1 MKKNIL
7 KREDILHVAKLA
19 KLKLSDEEID
29 TYLKQLS
36 SVVDYISKL
45 NEINTDKVEPVSHIT
60 GLTNVTAEDNI
71 ENKRQLSQKEA
82 LQNAK
87 STKNGF
93 IKVKAI
99 FTQE

>member
-1 MKKNIL
+1 MKKNTL

-19 KLKLSDEEID
+19 KLKLTEEEID

-36 SVVDYISKL
+36 SVVDYIGKL
-45 NEINTDKVEPVSHIT
+45 NEIDTNKVEPVSHIT
-60 GLTNVTAEDNI
+60 GLTNVTAEDDI

-87 STKNGF
+87 TTKNGF

-99 FTQE
+99 FKE